1 MVSTGGMAGIVTALA
16 LSILFPVVVF
26 LVCRKRMTL
35 SWRNVAI
42 GAATFVLFALV
53 LEQAL
58 HHFVFQV
65 NPTTIAWI
73 GASPWN
79 YVMYGIAAAALFEEG
94 GRYIA
99 MRLIVKDTGTP
110 GTPVAY
116 GIGHGGIEAWILGAF
131 AQFQFLVAAVM
142 LNQGKL
148 EESLSGAVTP
158 EQIAALRQQLE
169 TVGFFDVAY
178 GGVERVIAVLAHI
191 FFSLLVWKAVSERKI
206 VWLFAAMAAHAT
218 LNVAPAMV
226 QSGLLG
232 LFPMQLILIAQGVLI
247 LAFFLWKLPK
257 RAAA

>member
-1 MVSTGGMAGIVTALA
+1 MAGIATALA
-16 LSILFPVVVF
+16 LSLLFPVVVF

-35 SWRNVAI
+35 SWRNIAI
-42 GAATFVLFALV
+42 GAGTFFLFALV

-58 HHFVFQV
+58 HHFVLKA
-65 NPTTIAWI
+65 NPTTVGWI

-79 YVMYGIAAAALFEEG
+79 YVLYGIAAAALFEEV
-94 GRYIA
+94 GRYVA

-116 GIGHGGIEAWILGAF
+116 GIGHGGIEAWILGAL
-131 AQFQFLVAAVM
+131 AQFQFLIAGVM

-148 EESLSGAVTP
+148 ESSLSGAVP
-158 EQIAALRQQLE
+158 PAQIAALRQQLE

-206 VWLFAAMAAHAT
+206 IWLFAAMAAHAT
-218 LNVAPAMV
+218 LNIAPAMV
-226 QSGLLG
+226 QSGILEM
-232 LFPMQLILIAQGVLI
+232 FPMQLILIAQGL
-247 LAFFLWKLPK
+247 LLLGFFLWRLPK
-257 RAAA
+257 RAPA

>member
-1 MVSTGGMAGIVTALA
+1 MSTEGMAGIVTALA
-16 LSILFPVVVF
+16 LSLLFPVLVF

-35 SWRNVAI
+35 SWRNIAI
-42 GAATFVLFALV
+42 GAATFFLFALV

-58 HHFVFQV
+58 HYFVFKV

-79 YVMYGIAAAALFEEG
+79 YVIYGIAAAALFEEV

-99 MRLIVKDTGTP
+99 MRLLVKDTGTP

-116 GIGHGGIEAWILGAF
+116 GIGHGGIEAWILGAL
-131 AQFQFLVAAVM
+131 AQFQFLMAGLM

-148 EESLSGAVTP
+148 ESSLSGSVPAG
-158 EQIAALRQQLE
+158 QIAALRHQLE

-232 LFPMQLILIAQGVLI
+232 LFPMQLILIAQGL
-247 LAFFLWKLPK
+247 LLLGFFLWRLPR